1 MQTKRTLQENWEK
14 RIFDIDC
21 LLRTFCRNIL
31 REQLFY
37 TDKNKSIS
45 QMKEKSEPVVVQ
57 LSRTDHTTE

>member
-14 RIFDIDC
+14 RIFDIVC
-21 LLRTFCRNIL
+21 LLRTFSRNIL

-45 QMKEKSEPVVVQ
+45 QKKEKSEPVVVQ
-57 LSRTDHTTE
+57 LSGTDHTTE